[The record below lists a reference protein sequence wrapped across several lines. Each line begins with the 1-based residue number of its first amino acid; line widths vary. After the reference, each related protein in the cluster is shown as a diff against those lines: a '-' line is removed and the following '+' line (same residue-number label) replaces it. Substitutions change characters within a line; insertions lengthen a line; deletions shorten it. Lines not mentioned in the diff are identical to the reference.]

1 MIDAAKEELHEEAK
15 KTREAQP
22 AIGAA
27 YRNAISAER
36 KLYVCACCGLLNFS
50 TTGDFRKMSLA
61 QLEPLRYTGSSED
74 TARWERITRAHA
86 LTGERHVEDYYISS
100 CIFLNVSASIR
111 LMTLANIGSGLPLGP
126 YCHPSAGTQGPLWA
140 SCKGPS
146 QP

>member
-1 MIDAAKEELHEEAK
+1 MYCSS
-15 KTREAQP
+15 RVQQ
-22 AIGAA
+22 
-27 YRNAISAER
+27 
-36 KLYVCACCGLLNFS
+36 FW
-50 TTGDFRKMSLA
+50 RKMSLA
-61 QLEPLRYTGSSED
+61 QLEPLRYTGCSED

-86 LTGERHVEDYYISS
+86 LTGDRHVEDYYISS

-146 QP
+146 QPELSGPSLRSGTGQGLSFLFSLGVLL